1 MTLKEMLPY
10 ADRRTRNKI
19 RQWIRE
25 YGPDA
30 KIINVAGVT
39 PAYKKLLREKLK
51 GTDTVLVE

>member
-1 MTLKEMLPY
+1 MLPY